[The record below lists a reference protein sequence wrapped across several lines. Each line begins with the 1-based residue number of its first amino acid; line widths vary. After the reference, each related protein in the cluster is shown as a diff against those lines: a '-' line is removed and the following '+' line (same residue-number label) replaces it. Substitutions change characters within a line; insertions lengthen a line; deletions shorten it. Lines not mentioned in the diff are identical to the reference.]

1 MSVQEST
8 VVANITLDPVSK
20 SREESMIAGNEVWE
34 EGAVTIFRKLLL
46 FVVFL

>member
-8 VVANITLDPVSK
+8 VVANITLD
-20 SREESMIAGNEVWE
+20 REESMIAGNEVWE